1 MNILIIGSGGREHA
15 IADSFNRSSKVEK
28 VFVSPGNPGM
38 KNIAKLVS
46 LHGLDEMEA
55 FVKNN
60 NIKIV
65 FIGPEQ
71 PLANG
76 LKDELT
82 ARGITAI
89 GPTKSATRLES
100 SKTFSKKMMK
110 KYGIPTAEY
119 ASFSNFEE
127 AKKYISES
135 KHPLV
140 LKADGLAA
148 GKGVIISNNKEESYR
163 ALTEIMKDKKFGESG
178 NKIVIEEFLV
188 GWEASIFAFCDG
200 ENFIST
206 VFSQDHKSLLDGDK
220 GVNTGGMGAFAP
232 VLEAQKFK
240 EDVDENVFKKILDG
254 MKKENSPFSGV
265 LFAGLMINGNDFKVL
280 EFNCRFGDPE
290 TEVIL
295 PLLKTDFVDICE
307 AIKNKKINKI
317 NLEWKDK
324 FAVTV
329 VAASGGYPEKYEKN
343 LPIFIQD
350 GLVLNDE
357 NRLYF
362 AGVKEEKNK
371 LFTAGGRVLMLTA
384 VGDTLNETIEQVY
397 ENLDNIH
404 FEKLFYRKDIGKRD
418 LSEY

>member
-127 AKKYISES
+127 AKKFLSES

-240 EDVDENVFKKILDG
+240 CF
-254 MKKENSPFSGV
+254 
-265 LFAGLMINGNDFKVL
+265 
-280 EFNCRFGDPE
+280 
-290 TEVIL
+290 
-295 PLLKTDFVDICE
+295 
-307 AIKNKKINKI
+307 
-317 NLEWKDK
+317 
-324 FAVTV
+324 
-329 VAASGGYPEKYEKN
+329 
-343 LPIFIQD
+343 
-350 GLVLNDE
+350 
-357 NRLYF
+357 
-362 AGVKEEKNK
+362 
-371 LFTAGGRVLMLTA
+371 
-384 VGDTLNETIEQVY
+384 
-397 ENLDNIH
+397 
-404 FEKLFYRKDIGKRD
+404 
-418 LSEY
+418 